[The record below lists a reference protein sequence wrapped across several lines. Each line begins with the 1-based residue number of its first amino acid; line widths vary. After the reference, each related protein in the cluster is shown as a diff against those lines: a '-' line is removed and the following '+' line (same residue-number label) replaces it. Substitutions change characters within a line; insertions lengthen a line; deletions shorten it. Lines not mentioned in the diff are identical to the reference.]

1 MKSTLLCLE
10 YLAFLRLNEEYVFGR
25 DTEEYFGSGWNRLL
39 VVQDL
44 QRETASLEEQAES
57 EIKILQAAELEEQ
70 LAQVLKR
77 RLRLNSCSE

>member
-1 MKSTLLCLE
+1 M
-10 YLAFLRLNEEYVFGR
+10 RLNEEYVFGR

>member
-1 MKSTLLCLE
+1 MIKETLE
-10 YLAFLRLNEEYVFGR
+10 YLAFLRCNDGFVFRNE
-25 DTEEYFGSGWNRLL
+25 DDEEYFGDGWNGLL

-44 QRETASLEEQAES
+44 PEETASLEEQAES

-77 RLRLNSCSE
+77 KL